1 MVKWYC
7 TRRPETGIWMSL
19 AMSSNCLRRLSPL
32 RTLERFELR
41 TVMLCIF
48 LVAGWSS
55 PVFSQQLKAITNSIG
70 MKLVLILPGEFIM
83 GSPIKPQRE
92 VTISQWYYLAAHEV
106 TQKQYEKVMGNNPSI
121 FKGAKNPVEMVSWE
135 DAVCFCKKLSEVP
148 EEKVAGREY
157 RLPTEA
163 EWEYACRAASSTSF
177 CSGDTA
183 ESLSEFAWFGDGRG
197 KTQPVGEKKAN
208 RWGLYDM
215 HGNVFE
221 WCQDWGA
228 DYLTGATT
236 DPQGPSAGSLR
247 VYRGGSWSSDADSCR
262 SAYRNWSLPSN
273 RDDRYGFRLALS
285 PSVK

>member
-1 MVKWYC
+1 M
-7 TRRPETGIWMSL
+7 
-19 AMSSNCLRRLSPL
+19 
-32 RTLERFELR
+32 R
-41 TVMLCIF
+41 TVLLCII
-48 LVAGWSS
+48 LVAGWSA

-83 GSPIKPQRE
+83 GSPIEPQRE

-106 TQKQYEKVMGNNPSI
+106 TQEQYEKVMGNNPSI

-135 DAVCFCKKLSEVP
+135 DAVAFCKKLSEMP
-148 EEKVAGREY
+148 EEKVAGRAY

-163 EWEYACRAASSTSF
+163 EWEFACRATSSTSF

-197 KTQPVGEKKAN
+197 KTHPVGEKKAN

-228 DYLTGATT
+228 DYLTGMTT

-247 VYRGGSWSSDADSCR
+247 VYRGGSWASDADSCR
-262 SAYRNWSLPSN
+262 SQYRNWSLPSN

>member
-106 TQKQYEKVMGNNPSI
+106 TQEQYEKVMGNNPSI
-121 FKGAKNPVEMVSWE
+121 FKGAKNPVEMVSLE
-135 DAVCFCKKLSEVP
+135 DAVFFVKSCRRCRRRKWLDGSIGYRQKRCGSTLAVLQAAPHFVLETQRNRFLNLHGLVT
-148 EEKVAGREY
+148 VAARHSQWAKRKQIDG
-157 RLPTEA
+157 
-163 EWEYACRAASSTSF
+163 ACTT
-177 CSGDTA
+177 CM
-183 ESLSEFAWFGDGRG
+183 EMSLS
-197 KTQPVGEKKAN
+197 
-208 RWGLYDM
+208 
-215 HGNVFE
+215 
-221 WCQDWGA
+221 GA
-228 DYLTGATT
+228 RTGVLIT
-236 DPQGPSAGSLR
+236 
-247 VYRGGSWSSDADSCR
+247 
-262 SAYRNWSLPSN
+262 
-273 RDDRYGFRLALS
+273 
-285 PSVK
+285 